1 MTQEELKISVN
12 VVAETAEEAVQS
24 LQKEIK
30 NLGGEVDDLGQ
41 KTRNAAAEQ
50 AAFAAA
56 AAAAFGTLLSAVSK
70 GTAALNSYQ
79 AAMKGLESV
88 ASGRGIADE
97 ELSKA
102 LASVTDGFFS
112 ATAAASAYKNL
123 LTRGYTLEQATNA
136 IMRLKDAAAFGRAA
150 SLSLEDAVVSATEG
164 IKNENSVLVDNAGV
178 TKNVA
183 KMWED
188 YAKARGLVTANM
200 TQAQKVEA
208 EYLGIMQETQLQ
220 VGDLAKASQTL
231 AGSQAEQ
238 AAQITK
244 LSTAYGSALEPAV
257 KAVTETFTGFVRGAT
272 EIIEAAPGMTAGLT
286 TTAIAFTGL
295 MAVIKAAKAAQELFN
310 IAAMKNPYII
320 AAAAIAATFGLITKA
335 ITNLSKAQEEANARQ
350 ETAHTNFEEL
360 QKERKEVDK
369 LSEKYKTLAS
379 KQRLTADEAK
389 TLQTTMNTLSTQ
401 YGINIQSNEDL
412 ETSYKNG
419 TVEIENRIK
428 ALDAEARAAAVIERV
443 YAQKKKTEL
452 EDLKRELYSEK
463 MQTLITD
470 AIQPE
475 VINVPENPAA
485 YLVQGAINQ
494 IKDLAPELAEEMQNA
509 FDGAVAVYD
518 AYVKGLASSDEAT
531 SALSNMF
538 TAISK
543 AYEDYSL
550 ELDQAI
556 ADQEEYI
563 SAVNALANGEMEVW
577 DEYVANVEQ
586 RSAEAGQSGENAFDG
601 MTDSISGSTQELD
614 QIGTI
619 LKNINTTLNQTSK
632 KLEWKRELL
641 ENRKAAKQAVD
652 ALIDGQEVSDAWRE
666 AIERLKTQ
674 MGAMNDIDLQ
684 NKLGAEIRALE
695 SETGLLEDQLD
706 NTINAAMVLLSQIQA
721 GAYGEITLD
730 NQAALD
736 AILEVIALL
745 ADTGLSVNDI
755 SGTTSKKGGGGGGKS
770 KKEQAA
776 EEARR
781 AQEDLYRQQLEMI
794 EHKRRMDQIT
804 AEEELDLLIMVRKT
818 YAQTADQIREM
829 DEKIY
834 AARKALREDEQ
845 DQLTEL
851 HDAVM
856 DALEERYEAQRK
868 AEQERIDQSI
878 EAWETW
884 SDETTDAIRKQI
896 EALDDKA
903 EAEDREAKSAE
914 KLRAIDKIKQ
924 QMQYE
929 TDEYNLRQL
938 KKQLDKAEADWAK
951 TQADWAREDQKK
963 ALQEQ
968 IDLIEEQSR
977 TQIDALERESEAID
991 AYYDEMTQKAR
1002 LELEAQEIMMRESQE
1017 SIIALLREYA
1027 PDYEATG
1034 KTFGE
1039 KFFDGFVSVMGDISS
1054 WFDAFTAAMESPV
1067 VKATQ
1072 YATTSARNQGTGA
1085 AGTGAMITQNVTF
1098 AVPVESPGDTAR
1110 RMQQVN
1116 EALAAMV

>member
-188 YAKARGLVTANM
+188 YAKARGLVTANL

-220 VGDLAKASQTL
+220 VGDLAKAAQTL

-257 KAVTETFTGFVRGAT
+257 KAVTETFTGFVKGAT
-272 EIIEAAPGMTAGLT
+272 EIIEAAPEMAAQLTVTAV
-286 TTAIAFTGL
+286 AFTGL
-295 MAVIKAAKAAQELFN
+295 MAVIKAAKTVQEAFNLAAL
-310 IAAMKNPYII
+310 ANPYTFGAGVIAI
-320 AAAAIAATFGLITKA
+320 TIGTIAGAYTQLANAEKAAA
-335 ITNLSKAQEEANARQ
+335 EEAEKRAKQSEERQTQIDSLTREAREL
-350 ETAHTNFEEL
+350 ETIKKRYDEL
-360 QKERKEVDK
+360 AGKQSLTK
-369 LSEKYKTLAS
+369 SETSELAGLVETLNTQYRISITMQGDLAS
-379 KQRLTADEAK
+379 AYAVG
-389 TLQTTMNTLSTQ
+389 NAAISTRIS
-401 YGINIQSNEDL
+401 GINAETRALAQL
-412 ETSYKNG
+412 EQ
-419 TVEIENRIK
+419 
-428 ALDAEARAAAVIERV
+428 A
-443 YAQKKKTEL
+443 YAQKNLNE
-452 EDLKRELYSEK
+452 
-463 MQTLITD
+463 
-470 AIQPE
+470 
-475 VINVPENPAA
+475 
-485 YLVQGAINQ
+485 INQ
-494 IKDLAPELAEEMQNA
+494 RIDQLKDLNIDDVIAMPESVDIGDEFITKILIDIADRIEDFESAAPELANRMRDAAIVVEEGIQDGTISGADAINA
-509 FDGAVAVYD
+509 ALAMMYD
-518 AYVKGLASSDEAT
+518 QWSAFAQAYVDQLST
-531 SALSNMF
+531 SAED
-538 TAISK
+538 TQ
-543 AYEDYSL
+543 AYIDALDELIAGNL
-550 ELDQAI
+550 EGWNA
-556 ADQEEYI
+556 YI
-563 SAVNALANGEMEVW
+563 EGVKTVSTDA
-577 DEYVANVEQ
+577 
-586 RSAEAGQSGENAFDG
+586 SGEITGA
-601 MTDSISGSTQELD
+601 SEEATQELD

-652 ALIDGQEVSDAWRE
+652 ALIDGQEVSDKWRE

-745 ADTGLSVNDI
+745 ADTGLTVNDI

-834 AARKALREDEQ
+834 AARKALREAEQ

-878 EAWETW
+878 AAWETW
-884 SDETTDAIRKQI
+884 ADETTDAIRKQI

-968 IDLIEEQSR
+968 IDLIEEQSQ
-977 TQIDALERESEAID
+977 TQIDALKKESEAID

-1017 SIIALLREYA
+1017 SIIALLKEYA

-1054 WFDAFTAAMESPV
+1054 WFDAFAAAMESPI

-1098 AVPVESPGDTAR
+1098 TVPVESPGDTAR